1 MDWFDWLYEAASQR
15 KGTQRLT
22 PTKPEPPKQPQESP
36 AHPILDIS
44 YVPRLRHLESLNLLV
59 VDDVPASCKL
69 LGSLLKELGV
79 KTEKLFLAY
88 SVGQAKAT
96 LRRIP
101 IDIVFS
107 DLNLPRHTGVDLLRS
122 MRNHPFTFSTP
133 FILVTNCPDE
143 RSVHEARK
151 LGALSVISKPFSIAS
166 VTNELL
172 RACDSAKHH
181 HGKTVQKAHS

>member
-1 MDWFDWLYEAASQR
+1 MNWFDWLYEAASQR
-15 KGTQRLT
+15 QGSQRQNPPR
-22 PTKPEPPKQPQESP
+22 PTPQEQP
-36 AHPILDIS
+36 KEPLEDPVLDIS
-44 YVPRLRHLESLNLLV
+44 YVPRLRKIQNLNLLV

-79 KTEKLFLAY
+79 KSEKLFLAY
-88 SVGQAKAT
+88 SVGQARAT

-107 DLNLPRHTGVDLLRS
+107 DLNLPRHSGVDLLRS

-143 RSVHEARK
+143 RNVHEARE
-151 LGALSVISKPFSIAS
+151 LGTLSVISKPFSIAS
-166 VTNELL
+166 VTDAVL
-172 RACDSAKHH
+172 RACDSTRHH
-181 HGKTVQKAHS
+181 HGKTIQKANP